1 MGNKRWLYLIGLV
14 ILCLFV
20 LFIVLTNN
28 TNETTPVGT
37 NKTLLLDSP
46 SEISTSSPDKSMSS
60 NNKELAFIEAE
71 ILPQLNEKSEEAIFK
86 AKYSDP
92 REFIKLN
99 QSQILYKTTRE
110 MIPKSQLPLL
120 YKLLED
126 EDYIHYWPNIAR
138 TIGYISD
145 DPNSVPVLLDYFQRN
160 DSSNIS
166 DMGKIG
172 GKIWTIAWIGK
183 IGGDTANSILKKAV
197 TNAGAQELAK
207 AWITKETWPNQ
218 TWSTETA
225 IGYIQNAA
233 MKGLIYTQKP
243 ENIALVEKLYNEEKE
258 MCYKNKKK
266 TVIMSYLIDAMAEKD
281 FIADHNNN
289 VESWFLFQDKREEMG
304 YSEITPYIEKYT
316 FSFKDN

>member
-1 MGNKRWLYLIGLV
+1 MIG
-14 ILCLFV
+14 
-20 LFIVLTNN
+20 
-28 TNETTPVGT
+28 
-37 NKTLLLDSP
+37 D
-46 SEISTSSPDKSMSS
+46 
-60 NNKELAFIEAE
+60 
-71 ILPQLNEKSEEAIFK
+71 
-86 AKYSDP
+86 
-92 REFIKLN
+92 
-99 QSQILYKTTRE
+99 
-110 MIPKSQLPLL
+110 
-120 YKLLED
+120 
-126 EDYIHYWPNIAR
+126 
-138 TIGYISD
+138 
-145 DPNSVPVLLDYFQRN
+145 
-160 DSSNIS
+160 
-166 DMGKIG
+166 
-172 GKIWTIAWIGK
+172 
-183 IGGDTANSILKKAV
+183 GGDTANSILKKAV